1 MRNFI
6 IVSVATTLVA
16 AIALGVF
23 DRWVRHDLS
32 NRADVRFSEIRMPLA
47 LESDEADEVMQAVEA
62 SLAGGGRILGAL
74 PDRVE
79 DDLAPRAVFVS
90 AGGPY
95 AGARVHV
102 GVGHGL
108 RTALERALA
117 GFAPEEGFVP
127 RMPWIKLDI
136 VEEVGGVEIHR
147 VRNPV
152 TLTPSLEGI
161 VLDSASHV
169 AFLPEELVA
178 RRLIDDSGRVQLGE
192 MRQYIGRTRGGR
204 IDPPDDGNIFFR
216 RFVCASWF
224 RTKGTTSP
232 LYRGN
237 RDPEIVQ
244 RSDLLEAAKLG
255 GKYLETARHLDGS
268 FRYLYD
274 PRTDSMPSGYNM
286 LRHAGTLYSMFEL
299 FGKTGDQ
306 DLLRATVAPL
316 AYMKDYIHTQ
326 RSGSEAR
333 ASVVVRDEV
342 KLGGVALAAI
352 ALAERID
359 VTGDV
364 SDGPLL
370 RSLGRTILAHQLPTG
385 ELISKWT
392 YPENET
398 LPFVSQ
404 YYPGEAI
411 LALMRIY
418 ALDADER
425 WVDAAERAARWLI
438 TVRDGDVP
446 DDRLNHDHWLLY
458 GLEALHRARPDSM
471 YLDHAERICD
481 AIRSSQNRNP
491 RHPDWLGSYYMPP
504 RGTPTAT
511 RTEGLASAYRMLRD
525 NGRPEA
531 ADRVLD
537 TICLNV
543 LFQLRTQIRPESAMY
558 YPRPHRAIGGFR
570 KGLEDDGVRID
581 YVQHN
586 ISALL
591 LVYEI
596 LREEKRDGIGR
607 RGPTPVL
614 IAETTSAR

>member
-6 IVSVATTLVA
+6 IVSVATTLIA
-16 AIALGVF
+16 AVALGVF

-47 LESDEADEVMQAVEA
+47 LEPDEADEVMRAVEA

-74 PDRVE
+74 PERLE

-90 AGGPY
+90 AGG
-95 AGARVHV
+95 AFARARVQV

-108 RTALERALA
+108 RSALERALA
-117 GFAPEEGFVP
+117 EFAPAEGFVP
-127 RMPWIKLDI
+127 RMPWIKLDV

-147 VRNPV
+147 LRNPV
-152 TLTPSLEGI
+152 SIIPSLEGI
-161 VLDSASHV
+161 VFDSASRV

-178 RRLIDDSGRVQLGE
+178 ASLVDDSGRLRLDE
-192 MRQYIGRTRGGR
+192 MRRYVGRDRGGR
-204 IDPPDDGNIFFR
+204 IDPPDDGNVFYR
-216 RFVCASWF
+216 RFLCASWF
-224 RTKGTTSP
+224 RAKGTTSP

-237 RDPEIVQ
+237 LDPEIVH
-244 RSDLLEAAKLG
+244 RADLLEAAKLG
-255 GKYLETARHLDGS
+255 GEYLKSARHIDGS

-274 PRTDSMPSGYNM
+274 PRTDAEPSGYNM

-299 FGKTGDQ
+299 FGKTGDEE
-306 DLLRATVAPL
+306 LLRATVAPL
-316 AYMKDYIHTQ
+316 AYLKDYIHTQ

-352 ALAERID
+352 ALAERIA
-359 VTGDV
+359 VLGDA

-370 RSLGRTILAHQLPTG
+370 RSLGRTILAHQKPTG

-392 YPENET
+392 YPEDET

-411 LALMRIY
+411 LALMRIHEF
-418 ALDADER
+418 DGDER
-425 WVDAAERAARWLI
+425 WVDAAAAAARWLI
-438 TVRDGDVP
+438 TVRDADVP
-446 DDRLNHDHWLLY
+446 DARLNHDHWLLY
-458 GLEALHRARPDSM
+458 GLEALHRARPDSL
-471 YLDHAERICD
+471 YLDHAERICN

-491 RHPDWLGSYYMPP
+491 RHPDWLGSYYVPP

-511 RTEGLASAYRMLRD
+511 RTEGLAAAYRMLRD
-525 NGRPEA
+525 NGRLEA
-531 ADRVLD
+531 AETVLE

-543 LFQLRTQIRPESAMY
+543 LFQLRTQIRPESSMY
-558 YPRPHRAIGGFR
+558 YPRPQRAIGGFR
-570 KGLEDDGVRID
+570 KGLEDDEVRID

-586 ISALL
+586 LSALL

-596 LREEKRDGIGR
+596 LREERRDGIGR
-607 RGPTPVL
+607 RGPTPVV
-614 IAETTSAR
+614 IAEAPAGR